1 MLQKRNALLEPVR
14 GPAWGVTGA
23 ERFGA
28 YASSG
33 FFWALTECC
42 QSPRSS
48 KYGSHSGRWVDP
60 PIGMTPRKS
69 RLINTTDCRRS
80 SLIGS
85 IDDWAVVSC
94 KPDYPQD

>member
-1 MLQKRNALLEPVR
+1 MLQKRTTLLEPVR

-33 FFWALTECC
+33 FFWSLTECF

-48 KYGSHSGRWVDP
+48 KYGSQSGRWVDP
-60 PIGMTPRKS
+60 PSKWPLAKAD
-69 RLINTTDCRRS
+69 L
-80 SLIGS
+80 S
-85 IDDWAVVSC
+85 IQPIAADQAS
-94 KPDYPQD
+94 